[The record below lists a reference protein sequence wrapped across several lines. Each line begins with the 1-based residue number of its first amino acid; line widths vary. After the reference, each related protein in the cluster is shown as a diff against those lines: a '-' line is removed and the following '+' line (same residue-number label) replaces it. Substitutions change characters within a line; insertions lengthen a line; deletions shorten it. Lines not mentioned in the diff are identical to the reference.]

1 MGIVSGII
9 VYMMI
14 WWVVI
19 FAVLPLGVKHDS
31 KHIQGHDIG
40 APQKTYLIHKFILT
54 SILSGFIWLIVNH
67 FIQANIINLT
77 E

>member
-1 MGIVSGII
+1 MGIASGIV

-19 FAVLPLGVKHDS
+19 FAVLPWGVQREAQHV
-31 KHIQGHDIG
+31 QGHDTG
-40 APQKTYLIHKFILT
+40 APKKTYLVHKFIFT
-54 SILSGFIWLIVNH
+54 SIISGFIWFIVNH
-67 FIQANIINLT
+67 FIEANIINLI